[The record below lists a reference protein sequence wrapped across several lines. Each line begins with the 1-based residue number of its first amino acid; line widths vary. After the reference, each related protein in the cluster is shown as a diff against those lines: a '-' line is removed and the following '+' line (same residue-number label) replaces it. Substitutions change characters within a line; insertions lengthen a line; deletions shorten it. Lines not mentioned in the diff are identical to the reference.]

1 MYYNMPIFGDKKI
14 NFDNFLGQNHEVNIS
29 PFCDVLQI
37 YFLQSFLWF
46 SYIKYM
52 EIGMENKLYI
62 NPKILDILEKLL
74 TGNFIIIISKV
85 EKIRL
90 GFVKPLTQP

>member
-1 MYYNMPIFGDKKI
+1 
-14 NFDNFLGQNHEVNIS
+14 
-29 PFCDVLQI
+29 
-37 YFLQSFLWF
+37 
-46 SYIKYM
+46 M

-62 NPKILDILEKLL
+62 NPKILDILEKLV

-90 GFVKPLTQP
+90 GFVKPSTQP

>member
-1 MYYNMPIFGDKKI
+1 
-14 NFDNFLGQNHEVNIS
+14 
-29 PFCDVLQI
+29 
-37 YFLQSFLWF
+37 
-46 SYIKYM
+46 M

-90 GFVKPLTQP
+90 GFVKSLTQPRNHSGSLLSCQHLPERGTPRTLEYKRWYSV